1 MVHTS
6 PGPLEE
12 VDDSVNFFL
21 QQLQI
26 EMVHTSTGLLEEVD
40 DSFNFFLQ
48 QLQIEMV
55 HTSTGPLSNLDRG
68 PLIIFCT
75 IIILYISIVC
85 YFLSASF
92 GVQDPILCQS
102 SLLAIRPCIISKYM
116 AILIDL

>member
-1 MVHTS
+1 MLSTGVDA
-6 PGPLEE
+6 GRCNDARIPLLVVLYE
-12 VDDSVNFFL
+12 VD
-21 QQLQI
+21 
-26 EMVHTSTGLLEEVD
+26 H
-40 DSFNFFLQ
+40 SFIFFLQ

-68 PLIIFCT
+68 PLVIFCT
-75 IIILYISIVC
+75 IIISIVC

-102 SLLAIRPCIISKYM
+102 SLLPIRPCIIAKYM